1 MHPYLPTRL
10 LLAALHKN
18 SRLHEIDRQIVSCN
32 AWNDGYCKT
41 EKPQKLLFFSQAQ
54 KSKLLLVSI
63 IVSAIVVG
71 TGGCIVSSNTNKTA
85 KTCEILNDN
94 EKQALAAKFD
104 RLSEVVAKEGTVR
117 VMVRLCMDFTP
128 EGELTDQQ
136 VAKQRAMIAKKRQEL
151 IDSLRGTEFQ
161 VNRTYDTI
169 PSMALS
175 LSGRALNVLKNSGN
189 VASIS
194 EDEAEPAE
202 PA

>member
-1 MHPYLPTRL
+1 

-71 TGGCIVSSNTNKTA
+71 TVGCIVSSNTNKTA

-117 VMVRLCMDFTP
+117 VMVGLCMDFTP

>member
-71 TGGCIVSSNTNKTA
+71 TVGCIVSSNTNKTA

-117 VMVRLCMDFTP
+117 VMVGLCIDFTP

-189 VASIS
+189 VASIT
-194 EDEAEPAE
+194 EDEAVPAE
-202 PA
+202 PS

>member
-71 TGGCIVSSNTNKTA
+71 TVGCIVSSNTNKTA

>member
-1 MHPYLPTRL
+1 ML
-10 LLAALHKN
+10 
-18 SRLHEIDRQIVSCN
+18 EIVADIKPR
-32 AWNDGYCKT
+32 
-41 EKPQKLLFFSQAQ
+41 KPQKLLFFSQAQ

-71 TGGCIVSSNTNKTA
+71 TVGCIASSNKNKTA

-117 VMVRLCMDFTP
+117 VMVDLCMDFTP

-161 VNRTYDTI
+161 VNRKYNTI
-169 PSMALS
+169 PYIALS
-175 LSGRALNVLKNSGN
+175 LSGSALNVLKNSGN

-194 EDEAEPAE
+194 EDEADPVQ
-202 PA
+202 PS